1 MCGRPL
7 GCKRKESSLTGG
19 STRSC
24 VRPVHAAHDRW
35 PRWGPRSSPNTRAAS
50 KACAPSGFSGS
61 SARPIVISCSSFTP
75 TSTRVRTTLSRW
87 LSVLPRVIAT
97 DADSAIP
104 ILNPDRNHV
113 AVRSREARRD
123 RDHISPAVLRRP
135 RCLASSPA
143 MLPARRH
150 TRRAGP
156 RAQRW
161 CRASAGH
168 GCDGRLGDGSGA
180 PVRLLRARRA
190 RPHVRFRSGESG
202 KGSKARAEPH
212 RR

>member
-1 MCGRPL
+1 LTTRPNLVHGRSPL
-7 GCKRKESSLTGG
+7 SEITHDLILAHRCRRGP
-19 STRSC
+19 ST
-24 VRPVHAAHDRW
+24 PT
-35 PRWGPRSSPNTRAAS
+35 NTRAAS
-50 KACAPSGFSGS
+50 KACAPNGFSGS
-61 SARPIVISCSSFTP
+61 SVRPIVISCSSFTP
-75 TSTRVRTTLSRW
+75 PSTRVRTMLSGW
-87 LSVLPRVIAT
+87 LSVLPR
-97 DADSAIP
+97 
-104 ILNPDRNHV
+104 
-113 AVRSREARRD
+113 VRSREARRD